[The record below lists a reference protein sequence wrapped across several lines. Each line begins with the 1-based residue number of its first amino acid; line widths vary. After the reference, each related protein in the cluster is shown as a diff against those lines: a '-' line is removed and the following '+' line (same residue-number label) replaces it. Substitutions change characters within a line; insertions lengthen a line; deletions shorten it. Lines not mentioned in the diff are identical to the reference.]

1 MFKLKS
7 IYKRFR
13 VFKYKTRE
21 LIFNSEIIL
30 FFDSSAIIP
39 AFLLDKKIINI
50 QTKLMGNWM
59 YFRSKLYS
67 KQINLVNYNLDE
79 KKYFFKKKEIKKSK
93 LLKHMIIAKKNY
105 KNYFIKKKVIISKT
119 SAEKIITKEINK
131 LRF

>member
-79 KKYFFKKKEIKKSK
+79 KKIFFKNKEIKKSK

-105 KNYFIKKKVIISKT
+105 KNYFIKK
-119 SAEKIITKEINK
+119 
-131 LRF
+131 